1 MLITTLIFVEKFVDS
16 QKTLMKIFF
25 EKAKAFGESITKCWI
40 DFLYLV
46 LFSFLLDCLWPYCWH
61 MVLTPLRFKT
71 KIMGSIIL
79 DENQRLKPKT
89 SIHHDLSIKMAKEL
103 IFLILRFL
111 KYVSMYEFIYIVN
124 KYLPSFGVA
133 RGVRYM
139 HWQNFLKSI
148 GFNAWFRGLSFN
160 TPQSFENVHQIF
172 TKFVIEQFCHCV
184 SIKV

>member
-1 MLITTLIFVEKFVDS
+1 
-16 QKTLMKIFF
+16 
-25 EKAKAFGESITKCWI
+25 
-40 DFLYLV
+40 
-46 LFSFLLDCLWPYCWH
+46 
-61 MVLTPLRFKT
+61 
-71 KIMGSIIL
+71 
-79 DENQRLKPKT
+79 
-89 SIHHDLSIKMAKEL
+89 MAKEL

-133 RGVRYM
+133 RGVLYK

-172 TKFVIEQFCHCV
+172 M
-184 SIKV
+184 